1 MRKMADPHLWWLQ
14 PGGEPPY
21 LSPYSAFQEELSP
34 EQCRKALE
42 KIGPA
47 PEQRKEC
54 EKEIVMG
61 LKFVEFAK
69 RFERVP
75 NSRVA
80 TKERFRKLAKKLRQ
94 AGETVNKL
102 SNNPTAQA
110 MSTADAYEW
119 VADRIP
125 VSKGGPRRNEPKK
138 IAVYWAYRLLKRFR
152 DHRPGM
158 TRDGDWH
165 ELAEILYGNAVHF
178 DYLRDQYKR
187 NLGPQLFSS

>member
-1 MRKMADPHLWWLQ
+1 MRKTADPHLWYLR

-21 LSPYSAFQEELSP
+21 MSAYRAFQEPPSP

-61 LKFVEFAK
+61 LKSIEFSK

-75 NSRVA
+75 NSPAA
-80 TKERFRKLAKKLRQ
+80 TKKRFRKLAMMLRQ
-94 AGETVNKL
+94 ARETITKL
-102 SNNPTAQA
+102 SSNPTSQA
-110 MSTADAYEW
+110 MRAAAAYDY
-119 VADRIP
+119 VAEKIP
-125 VSKGGPRRNEPKK
+125 VPKGRPRENETKK

-152 DHRPGM
+152 DHPPGM

-165 ELAEILYGNAVHF
+165 ELAEILYGNSVHF
-178 DYLRDQYKR
+178 DYLRDQHKR